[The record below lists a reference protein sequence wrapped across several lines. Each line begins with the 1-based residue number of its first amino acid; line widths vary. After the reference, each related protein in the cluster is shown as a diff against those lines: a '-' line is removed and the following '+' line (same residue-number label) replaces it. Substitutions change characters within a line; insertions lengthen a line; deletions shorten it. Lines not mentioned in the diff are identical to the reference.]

1 MLFSKSFTG
10 WKGTLGDEKEG
21 KLKLLDT
28 ELEPDRLLGVFIE
41 DIDDSEVPAVVVVLL
56 ELNGRNIFSYY
67 RGFKPK

>member
-21 KLKLLDT
+21 KLKLLDM
-28 ELEPDRLLGVFIE
+28 ELEPDRLFDVFIE
-41 DIDDSEVPAVVVVLL
+41 GIDDSEVPAVVVVLL